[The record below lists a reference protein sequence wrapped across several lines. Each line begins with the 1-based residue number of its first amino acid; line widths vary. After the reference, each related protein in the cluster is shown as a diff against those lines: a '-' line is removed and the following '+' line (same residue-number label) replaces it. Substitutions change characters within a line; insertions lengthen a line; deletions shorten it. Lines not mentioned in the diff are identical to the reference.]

1 MENQET
7 TFVPF
12 SRFQPL
18 KGVELGGGGN
28 PLKKENLGQ
37 FFFQITLGILKSFK
51 NDIC

>member
-7 TFVPF
+7 TFVTF

-28 PLKKENLGQ
+28 PLKKGKFGTN
-37 FFFQITLGILKSFK
+37 FFSDNSRNSKKF
-51 NDIC
+51 